1 MGGHTKKVSTAPAE
15 TAGLR
20 NSVQDFLMQQGP
32 GAIRTGA
39 QPGTDSI
46 DTLGGANSAFFQNLM
61 TQLRPQFDQQRAE
74 GLAAAKEAAGNLTG
88 SGFGNT
94 LGAAVNRSLANENA
108 TAAQFA
114 NQALQLEMQR
124 QQADANRVFQGQQN
138 DAQRFLQMLY
148 GMSTAGLGPDTIQK
162 SGGIGSIF
170 GPIGGVLGT
179 AIAGPIGGAIGG
191 KISGMF

>member
-1 MGGHTKKVSTAPAE
+1 MGGHTKKVSTAPGE
-15 TAGLR
+15 TKELR
-20 NSVQDFLMQQGP
+20 NQVQSYLMGQGP
-32 GAIRTGA
+32 GGIQTGQA
-39 QPGTDSI
+39 PGTASI

-61 TQLRPQFDQQRAE
+61 TQLRPQFEQQRAE

-108 TAAQFA
+108 TAAQYA

-124 QQADANRVFQGQQN
+124 QQADANRTFQGQQN
-138 DAQRFLQMLY
+138 DAQRFLQLLY

-162 SGGIGSIF
+162 SGGIGSVL
-170 GPIGGVLGT
+170 GPIGGLIGT
-179 AIAGPIGGAIGG
+179 AAAGPIGGAIGG
-191 KISGMF
+191 KIASIF